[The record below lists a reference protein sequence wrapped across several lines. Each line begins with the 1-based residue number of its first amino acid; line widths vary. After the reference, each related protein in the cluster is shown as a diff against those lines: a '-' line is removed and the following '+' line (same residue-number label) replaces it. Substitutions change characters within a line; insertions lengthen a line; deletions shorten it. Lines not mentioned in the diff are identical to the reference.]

1 VVCAPPTAYE
11 YMQKNQDEWIDVGRR
26 LFGFDPKVTKASMVN
41 VGIGWELSDEYVAS
55 FKAMG
60 RALLELGIIER
71 EPDYA
76 AMIDQK
82 FSKIAKAGGCK

>member
-1 VVCAPPTAYE
+1 MT
-11 YMQKNQDEWIDVGRR
+11 
-26 LFGFDPKVTKASMVN
+26 N

-60 RALLELGIIER
+60 KALLELKIIER

-76 AMIDQK
+76 AMIDQRFYK
-82 FSKIAKAGGCK
+82 VAKAGGCK